1 MTIQPIHF
9 PSTSRDGL
17 REVEPVHR
25 RRKVADEHEHEEPR
39 DEGRGAHHQPPHHE
53 DTPPGESVVDAD
65 GHVDVLA

>member
-9 PSTSRDGL
+9 PSTARDGL
-17 REVEPVHR
+17 SPIEPVHR

-39 DEGRGAHHQPPHHE
+39 DEHAPHEEFAEHE
-53 DTPPGESVVDAD
+53 DKPPNESVVDAD

>member
-9 PSTSRDGL
+9 PSTARDGL

-25 RRKVADEHEHEEPR
+25 RRRVADEHEHEEPR
-39 DEGRGAHHQPPHHE
+39 DEREPQEQPEHPDRQPPR
-53 DTPPGESVVDAD
+53 DSVVDAD

>member
-9 PSTSRDGL
+9 PSTARDGL

-39 DEGRGAHHQPPHHE
+39 DGREPREQPQHHE
-53 DTPPGESVVDAD
+53 DRPPGESVVDAD

>member
-9 PSTSRDGL
+9 PSTARDGL
-17 REVEPVHR
+17 NGVEPVHR

-39 DEGRGAHHQPPHHE
+39 DEREPHQELHHHE
-53 DTPPGESVVDAD
+53 DLPEGESVVDAD

>member
-9 PSTSRDGL
+9 PSTARDGL
-17 REVEPVHR
+17 REIEPVHR

-39 DEGRGAHHQPPHHE
+39 DEHREQRHPEHHE
-53 DTPPGESVVDAD
+53 DLPPGESVVDAD

>member
-17 REVEPVHR
+17 REVEQVHR

-39 DEGRGAHHQPPHHE
+39 DEREPREPAEHDEPHPE
-53 DTPPGESVVDAD
+53 VVDSVVDAD